1 MKRRTFIWVST
12 AAAITLA
19 LPVASCST
27 TPSLEEILSSPKTLL
42 AIKDMDTIRELGNSY
57 MVSVP
62 SETTRELLMHLLLR
76 DTTGN
81 AVFKPS
87 EATALQQFIGK
98 KIKNDFTMGELVFL
112 KGWVLSKTEA
122 RQCAL
127 NALLK
132 N

>member
-12 AAAITLA
+12 AAAITVA
-19 LPVASCST
+19 LPMTSCGT

-57 MVSVP
+57 MAFVP
-62 SETTRELLMHLLLR
+62 SETTKELLMHLLLK

-81 AVFKPS
+81 AVFKSS
-87 EATALQQFIGK
+87 EATVLQQFIGK

-127 NALLK
+127 NVLLK